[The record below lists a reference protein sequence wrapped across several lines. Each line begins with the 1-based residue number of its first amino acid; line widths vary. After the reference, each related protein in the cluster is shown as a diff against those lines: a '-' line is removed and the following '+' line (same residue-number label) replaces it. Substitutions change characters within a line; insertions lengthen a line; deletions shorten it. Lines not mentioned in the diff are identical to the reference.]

1 MENGASDKEHIIVSY
16 NMSWASQLGYW
27 GNNIKM
33 INPLNRSLKKPE
45 SKKKYLQSIISMN
58 GNSRNSYI
66 GLSQT

>member
-1 MENGASDKEHIIVSY
+1 MII
-16 NMSWASQLGYW
+16 LFKI
-27 GNNIKM
+27 NNIKM